1 MQLLHGT
8 FQHYA
13 WGTTDAIPDLLGQ
26 PADGRPFAEYW
37 LGAHPLAPSV
47 VSGTRLDS
55 LVTEHPEIVGE
66 ASRASFG
73 DRLPY
78 LVKVLSARHPLSLQA
93 HPSRD
98 QAREG
103 FARENAA
110 GLALDAPE
118 RTYRDDW
125 PKPELLI
132 ALDEFHSLSGFRD
145 PVRTA
150 ALFGGLGIADQ
161 LVSVIGPLTQRKG
174 PAALAEVFLD
184 VLSLEG
190 DRARLSELVCAA
202 AMQKKD
208 FPGELGEFARTV
220 LELDEVFPS
229 DPGILAAL
237 LMNRVTLQP
246 GEAMYVPAGQMHAHL
261 LGTGIEVMAN
271 SDNVIRGGLTNKH
284 LDVGELVKVVDF
296 EPTVPKTTRAVAVRP
311 GVQRYETP
319 CQEFDVWR
327 LAPSSTMEPLL
338 LPGGRSARIL
348 LVISG
353 AAEVAT
359 GAERLSLRRGEAAFL
374 PATDEVATISGDAV
388 AFLTASGLR

>member
-37 LGAHPLAPSV
+37 LGAHPLAPSKV
-47 VSGTRLDS
+47 AGVRLDT
-55 LVTEHPEIVGE
+55 LVAEHPEIVGE

-98 QAREG
+98 QARDG

-296 EPTVPKTTRAVAVRP
+296 DPSVPTTTKAVAVRP
-311 GVQRYETP
+311 GIQRYETP

-353 AAEVAT
+353 AAEVTT
-359 GAERLSLRRGEAAFL
+359 GAERLTLQRGEAAFL
-374 PATDEVATISGDAV
+374 PASDEVATIGGDAV